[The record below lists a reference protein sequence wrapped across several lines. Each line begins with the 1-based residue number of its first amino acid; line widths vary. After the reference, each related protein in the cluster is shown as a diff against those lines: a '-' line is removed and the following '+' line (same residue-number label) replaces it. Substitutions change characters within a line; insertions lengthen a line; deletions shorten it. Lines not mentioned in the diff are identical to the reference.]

1 MSYGPQEIRNW
12 FPMRVSK
19 NFTLGELTKSQTAL
33 RKGINNIPDPI
44 HLHNLHRLCDNI
56 LQPVREHFDG
66 PVNISSGFRSVE
78 LCLAI
83 GSSSKSQHAKGQAAD
98 FEVLGVDN
106 KVVAEWIRD
115 NLDFDQLILE
125 FYNEDDPQSGWI
137 HCSYAGT
144 DEFGTDHNRKSVLK
158 YDGKNYTQG
167 F

>member
-1 MSYGPQEIRNW
+1 
-12 FPMRVSK
+12 MRVSK

-33 RKGINNIPDPI
+33 RMGIDNIPDPM
-44 HLHNLHRLCDNI
+44 HLYNLHRLCDNI
-56 LQPVREHFDG
+56 LQPVREHSG
-66 PVNISSGFRSVE
+66 RPVTISSGYRSVE

-83 GSSSKSQHAKGQAAD
+83 GSTAKSQHAKGQAAD

-106 KVVAEWIRD
+106 KQVAEWIRD

-125 FYNEDDPQSGWI
+125 FYREDDPQSGWI

-144 DEFGTDHNRKSVLK
+144 DEFGADHNRKSVLK

>member
-1 MSYGPQEIRNW
+1 
-12 FPMRVSK
+12 MRVSK

-33 RKGINNIPDPI
+33 RMGIDNNPDPM
-44 HLHNLHRLCDNI
+44 HLYNLHRLCDNI
-56 LQPVREHFDG
+56 LQPVREHFG
-66 PVNISSGFRSVE
+66 RPVTISSGYRSVE

-83 GSSSKSQHAKGQAAD
+83 GSTAKSQHAKGQAAD

-106 KVVAEWIRD
+106 KQVAEWIRD

-125 FYNEDDPQSGWI
+125 FYREDDPQSGWI

-158 YDGKNYTQG
+158 YNGKNYTQG